1 MMGKKKSPK
10 TSSNCGEMKLPF
22 EDRDGDGDGN
32 RASKIRAIS
41 RRVPSCAI
49 KSLLLIHLL

>member
-1 MMGKKKSPK
+1 MMGKKKAPK